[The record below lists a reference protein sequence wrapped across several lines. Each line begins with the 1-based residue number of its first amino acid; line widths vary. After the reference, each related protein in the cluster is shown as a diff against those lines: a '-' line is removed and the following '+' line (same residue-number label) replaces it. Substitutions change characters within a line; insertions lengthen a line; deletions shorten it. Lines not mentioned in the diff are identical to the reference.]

1 MKKYFL
7 SFLMG
12 FYLQKIVSDLTV
24 HLQNLKHLHTNTI
37 FTNMYTCIYIIYTYI
52 LYYIL
57 HILYYIYHTHLHIYI
72 LYIHI
77 FIKLNILL
85 FFSSF
90 DAIFQQYI

>member
-24 HLQNLKHLHTNTI
+24 HLQNPKHLHTNTI
-37 FTNMYTCIYIIYTYI
+37 FTTMYTCIYIIYTYI